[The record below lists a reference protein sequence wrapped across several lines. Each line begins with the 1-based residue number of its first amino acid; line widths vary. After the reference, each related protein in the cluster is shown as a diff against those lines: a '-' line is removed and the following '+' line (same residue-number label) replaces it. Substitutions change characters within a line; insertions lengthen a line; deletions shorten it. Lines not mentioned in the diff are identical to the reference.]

1 MLMFHRFAIAL
12 FAFSVMASSTYAIPP
27 FFKQFQIKYDE
38 SADGYADTVKEAK
51 CLVCH
56 QGKKKKNLNS
66 YGTALSAHL
75 SKKDKKDVDKIVA
88 ALDTV
93 AAESSDSEKKDA
105 PTFGDRIS
113 EGKLPGG
120 ELEDLKQEP

>member
-1 MLMFHRFAIAL
+1 MSMFLRLAIIL
-12 FAFSVMASSTYAIPP
+12 VTFCISASNAIAIPP
-27 FFKQFQIKYDE
+27 FFKQFQAKYDSVAE
-38 SADGYADTVKEAK
+38 DYVDTVKEAK

-56 QGKKKKNLNS
+56 QGKKKKNLNA

-75 SKKDKKDVDKIVA
+75 SKKDKKDVEKIIA
-88 ALDTV
+88 ALETV
-93 AAESSDSEKKDA
+93 AAQSSDSENKDA